1 MSKHICSTHANA
13 LRRGKWTPEE
23 EEFAKYTISVFQ
35 SGYLSEELAGTTLRS
50 YLSEKLNCD
59 PMRLTKKF
67 QGKLAIG
74 KKIFTPCPD
83 RDNPVVVREIE
94 DAQKELGRL
103 EKQWLKRMSTQKEEQ
118 NIENSDVYT
127 DLVDPRVI
135 QAAAWVEKANQQL
148 ERKGQ
153 DSAET
158 EMEKL
163 KSLIQSGTIAMQ
175 ITQDLNREEEVFPP
189 EESLKRKRPM

>member
-1 MSKHICSTHANA
+1 
-13 LRRGKWTPEE
+13 
-23 EEFAKYTISVFQ
+23 
-35 SGYLSEELAGTTLRS
+35 
-50 YLSEKLNCD
+50 
-59 PMRLTKKF
+59 MRLTKKF

-74 KKIFTPCPD
+74 KKIFTPCP
-83 RDNPVVVREIE
+83 RDDPVVVREIE

-103 EKQWLKRMSTQKEEQ
+103 EKRWLKKMSTQKEEQ
-118 NIENSDVYT
+118 NIENSDVYN

-148 ERKGQ
+148 KCKGQ

-163 KSLIQSGTIAMQ
+163 KSLIDESGTVMQ
-175 ITQDLNREEEVFPP
+175 ITQDLIREEEAFPP
-189 EESLKRKRPM
+189 EETLKRKRPM